1 MEKVS
6 IFITRWFIDRNILP
20 AEDEELYAYAVSCL
34 LITVSPLFLVLV
46 IGACLD
52 LVMEGIAIIIPFMII
67 RTFSG
72 GVHSES
78 SGRCFVIST
87 GILLALLILTEVISN
102 SEMLCIVM
110 LGGCISLVICSPIE
124 SENKKLSNNEKKAYK
139 ITTATWVSTF
149 VAIYFVLG
157 YLGQN
162 RYAVCVAL
170 GIILTSVLQLPC
182 VKFGNRVK
190 EQSARL

>member
-6 IFITRWFIDRNILP
+6 VFLTKWFIDKNFLP
-20 AEDEELYAYAVSCL
+20 AEDEELYAYAFSCL

-72 GVHSES
+72 GVHTQS

-87 GILLALLILTEVISN
+87 GMLLVLLMLTKVISN
-102 SEMLCIVM
+102 SEVLCIVM
-110 LGGCISLVICSPIE
+110 LGACISLIICSPIE
-124 SENKKLSNNEKKAYK
+124 NENKQLSIKEKKAYK
-139 ITTATWVSTF
+139 KIMEIWVGIF
-149 VAIYFVLG
+149 VIVYFILG
-157 YLGQN
+157 FMKQN
-162 RYAVCVAL
+162 TYAVCIAL
-170 GIILTSVLQLPC
+170 GIILTAVLQIPC
-182 VKFGNRVK
+182 LSPTQN
-190 EQSARL
+190 

>member
-6 IFITRWFIDRNILP
+6 IFITRWFTDRNILP
-20 AEDEELYAYAVSCL
+20 AEDEELYAYAFSCL

-46 IGACLD
+46 IGAFWD

-87 GILLALLILTEVISN
+87 GILLALLMLTKVITN
-102 SEMLCIVM
+102 SGVLCIVM
-110 LGGCISLVICSPIE
+110 LGSCISLIICSPIE
-124 SENKKLSNNEKKAYK
+124 NWNKQLSINEKKAYK
-139 ITTATWVSTF
+139 ITTATWVSIF
-149 VAIYFVLG
+149 AANYFVLG

-170 GIILTSVLQLPC
+170 GIILTATLQFPC
-182 VKFGNRVK
+182 LKSRDGVKKK
-190 EQSARL
+190 ENKI